1 MIAYVKVKELI
12 KMLEA
17 NGFEMV
23 RQRGDHRQF
32 KKQGWAKV
40 VTVPGHLSD
49 TLKPGLLNSILKS
62 AGLK

>member
-1 MIAYVKVKELI
+1 
-12 KMLEA
+12 MLEA

-49 TLKPGLLNSILKS
+49 TLKPGLLGSILKS